1 MKLDYWPSPVDAL
14 SFLTSGRLASAVGD
28 GGRLRQWLAAGAGAA
43 LAAFLA
49 VETYKSWP
57 LSYHVRLFALLL
69 RCRFFPRPLVALDVP
84 IVTRGR
90 VRLSDIDYH
99 GHVNNAQYALDAD
112 LLARYPWI
120 SAVLMNTGVPYRA
133 NAFIGSAVFFFVRE
147 MRWRARYRIE
157 TRCVGVDEKWI
168 YVESRWYLEDAAA
181 STAARAARRA
191 TGASGGASGA
201 LEDTRCTPGTLGTE
215 AAASSSGAASSG
227 GSGGAGSDSVLT
239 TTPAAVA
246 ANGSGGGSGVG
257 TLAAV
262 KLTRF
267 VLKESYGP
275 QRGKT
280 ITPRVVFRE
289 LGLAVP
295 EGFERGARLGDFF
308 SEAFQTTVSS
318 ERGRRQSLADCGC

>member
-1 MKLDYWPSPVDAL
+1 MDAL
-14 SFLTSGRLASAVGD
+14 LMRLVAD
-28 GGRLRQWLAAGAGAA
+28 GGRWRRWLAAGAGAA

-57 LSYHVRLFALLL
+57 LSYHFRLFALLL

-90 VRLSDIDYH
+90 VRLSDLDYH

-112 LLARYPWI
+112 LMARYPWI
-120 SAVLMNTGVPYRA
+120 SAVLMNTGVPVGTGAPYRA

-168 YVESRWYLEDAAA
+168 FMESRWYLEG
-181 STAARAARRA
+181 TVVARAGRRA
-191 TGASGGASGA
+191 TGGATGV
-201 LEDTRCTPGTLGTE
+201 LEDAPKAE
-215 AAASSSGAASSG
+215 AEASGAASSG
-227 GSGGAGSDSVLT
+227 AGAGAGSMPTASIAAIAAAAAAAAAEAGG
-239 TTPAAVA
+239 PAARLARPFA
-246 ANGSGGGSGVG
+246 AGGGSPGA
-257 TLAAV
+257 LAAV
-262 KLTRF
+262 QLTRF
-267 VLKESYGP
+267 VLKESHGP

-280 ITPRVVFRE
+280 IPPRAAFGE

-295 EGFERGARLGDFF
+295 ASFERAARVGEFF
-308 SEAFQTTVSS
+308 SEAFEIAVSS
-318 ERGRRQSLADCGC
+318 EQGRRQSLSDCGC